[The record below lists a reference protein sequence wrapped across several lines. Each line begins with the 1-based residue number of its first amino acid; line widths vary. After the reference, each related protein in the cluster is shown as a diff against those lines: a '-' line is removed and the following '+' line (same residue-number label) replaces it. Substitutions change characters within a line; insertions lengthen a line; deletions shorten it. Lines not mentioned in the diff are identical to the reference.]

1 MTFGVA
7 HHPSFIDTI
16 RQTIAESYKDKI
28 FHFTNTMTIQITE
41 TNQGNDK
48 KSSSKASKTPILVI
62 ARSIL
67 LLIYSIFF
75 NIHLLFRLINRTIE
89 ISHNKPNNQAR
100 NHRTTRKFLNQGA
113 PRLNSF
119 KHCEEK
125 AATKHSS
132 TKSKK

>member
-16 RQTIAESYKDKI
+16 RRTIAESHKDKI
-28 FHFTNTMTIQITE
+28 FHFTNTMTIQISE

-67 LLIYSIFF
+67 LLIKSLQQICGSCQA
-75 NIHLLFRLINRTIE
+75 E
-89 ISHNKPNNQAR
+89 QNK
-100 NHRTTRKFLNQGA
+100 
-113 PRLNSF
+113 S
-119 KHCEEK
+119 
-125 AATKHSS
+125 
-132 TKSKK
+132 